1 MDSKLCLYW
10 PPYPEIKSYYDMID
24 ASVAYGFSHL
34 EGFSNLDFS
43 TPDTENAKRI
53 REYADSKGISFSC
66 FSVYINLVGKDSSE
80 MAERLRGY
88 AEVAKILGS
97 PYLHHTVVND
107 FTDPENVLPYW
118 DEFFKKGIEAIRN
131 IYDFAESLGV
141 RTIYEEQGFLFNG
154 IDGIGRL
161 LDSVNRDVGIVAD
174 FANIY
179 QAGENPEEFIK
190 VFGERVVHAHIKD
203 IALLPERGKEGLK
216 TLSQSFMHERKI
228 GEGIVDIKGC
238 IDLLKACGYNGFYG
252 IEYTAKSFDEMKS
265 IIDTLKTM
273 N

>member
-10 PPYPEIKSYYDMID
+10 PPHPGVKSYYDMID

-107 FTDPENVLPYW
+107 FTDPENVLPYR
-118 DEFFKKGIEAIRN
+118 DGFFKKGIEEIRN
-131 IYDFAESLGV
+131 IYDFADSLGV

-161 LDSVNRDVGIVAD
+161 LDSVNRNVGIVAD

-190 VFGERVVHAHIKD
+190 TFGEKVVHAHVKD

-252 IEYTAKSFDEMKS
+252 IEYTAKSFEEMKS